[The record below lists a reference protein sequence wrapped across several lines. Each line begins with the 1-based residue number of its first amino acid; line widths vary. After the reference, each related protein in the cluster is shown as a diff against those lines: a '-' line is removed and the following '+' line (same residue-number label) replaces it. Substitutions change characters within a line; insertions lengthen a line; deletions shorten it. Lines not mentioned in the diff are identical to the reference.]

1 MISRF
6 LREQKRYTQKE
17 LCKILQCSDEMV
29 VPLIRKLKEYGVLKA
44 VKASDT
50 QRNMS
55 DLLDEDIEVADV
67 EAGENEY
74 LYVFTFVGVITV
86 AGRVLKCY
94 PKYIL
99 NVSEPKEELKTVL
112 KVLERY
118 NSKEQIVRMWNE
130 SSESQSFNLLPVL
143 LFLLNDYYE
152 NGSYSNTEVI
162 VESNG
167 MGEILWEKTINE
179 TFTYLSNGRPYYT
192 DLQTKKRV
200 NDDYDYF
207 KRLHECLITVA
218 SKELEE
224 ADLLDLFEIAGAD
237 LSDEEFDS
245 FGDKEYILY
254 RIEKELNVQFNTRKQ
269 LILKAIYAYVDHRGS
284 LMDIDCLSM
293 FGTNSFNLV
302 WEDICK
308 VILDDKLDKPLRF
321 LKLPVPLRDEYKG
334 CSSLLDL
341 IEKPFWSAAGM
352 TAADT
357 LIPDAVSIVRNGC
370 DELFIIFDAKYY
382 VPTLTI
388 GKQPKSMPGIESV
401 TKQYLYQMAFKKFI
415 KDHGFTKSFNCFI
428 MPTEKEEIVD
438 EGYVSM
444 KMFERLTLDKILVRM
459 LPATKAYEY
468 YLSKKIL
475 PITELK
481 MDYKKSGG
489 FFFFFFDDEKEEDL

>member
-17 LCKILQCSDEMV
+17 LCQILQCSEEKA

-44 VKASDT
+44 VKASDA

-55 DLLDEDIEVADV
+55 DLLNEDIEVADV
-67 EAGENEY
+67 EAGESEY

-86 AGRVLKCY
+86 AGRVLKCF
-94 PKYIL
+94 PKYLL
-99 NVSEPKEELKTVL
+99 NASEPKEELKTVL

-130 SSESQSFNLLPVL
+130 SSESQSFNLLAVL

-152 NGSYSNTEVI
+152 NGSYSNTEDI
-162 VESNG
+162 IESNG

-218 SKELEE
+218 SKELAE
-224 ADLLDLFEIAGAD
+224 ADLLDLFEITGAD
-237 LSDEEFDS
+237 LSDEEPDD

-269 LILKAIYAYVDHRGS
+269 LVLKAIYAYVDRRGS
-284 LMDIDCLSM
+284 LTDIDCFSM

-302 WEDICK
+302 WEDVCK
-308 VILDDKLDKPLRF
+308 TVFNNRLEDRLCDLPLPFALQPEYYAQEKLIDI
-321 LKLPVPLRDEYKG
+321 
-334 CSSLLDL
+334 
-341 IEKPFWSAAGM
+341 IEKPLWTVTQKRAK
-352 TAADT
+352 DT
-357 LIPDAVSIVRNGC
+357 LIPDLVSIGKVGV
-370 DELFIIFDAKYY
+370 DYTFAIFDAKYY
-382 VPTLTI
+382 NAVLEVDRIPQ
-388 GKQPKSMPGIESV
+388 GQPGIESV
-401 TKQYLYQMAFKKFI
+401 TKQYLYQLAYRKFI
-415 KDHGFTKSFNCFI
+415 TDHGFDKVINCFLL
-428 MPTEKEEIVD
+428 PTEKTEIVNKGD
-438 EGYVSM
+438 VVLDMLSGLGLESIKV
-444 KMFERLTLDKILVRM
+444 RLV
-459 LPATKAYEY
+459 PASLAYEY
-468 YLSKKIL
+468 YLSGRRMGIEEIL
-475 PITELK
+475 EV
-481 MDYKKSGG
+481 
-489 FFFFFFDDEKEEDL
+489 

>member
-17 LCKILQCSDEMV
+17 LCQILQCSEEKV

-44 VKASDT
+44 VKVSDA

-67 EAGENEY
+67 EVGENEY

-99 NVSEPKEELKTVL
+99 NVSDPKEELKTVL

-118 NSKEQIVRMWNE
+118 NSKEQIIRMWNE
-130 SSESQSFNLLPVL
+130 SSESQSFNLLAVL

-152 NGSYSNTEVI
+152 NGSYSNTEDI
-162 VESNG
+162 IESNG
-167 MGEILWEKTINE
+167 TGEILWEKTVNE

-224 ADLLDLFEIAGAD
+224 ADLLDLFEITGAD
-237 LSDEEFDS
+237 LSDEDLDD

-254 RIEKELNVQFNTRKQ
+254 RIERELNVQFNTRKQ
-269 LILKAIYAYVDHRGS
+269 LVLKAIYAYVDRRGS
-284 LMDIDCLSM
+284 LMDIDGLSM

-302 WEDICK
+302 WEDVCK
-308 VILDDKLDKPLRF
+308 AILDDKLDKPLRL
-321 LKLPVPLRDEYKG
+321 LKLPVPLRDEYND
-334 CSSLLDL
+334 CLSLLDL
-341 IEKPFWSAAGM
+341 IEKPFWSATGM
-352 TAADT
+352 VAADT
-357 LIPDAVSIVRNGC
+357 LIPDAVSIAKSGC
-370 DELFIIFDAKYY
+370 DDLFIIFDAKYY
-382 VPTLTI
+382 VPRLTT
-388 GKQPKSMPGIESV
+388 GKPPKSMPGIESV
-401 TKQYLYQMAFKKFI
+401 TKQYLYQMAYKQFI

-428 MPTEKEEIVD
+428 MPTEKEEIID
-438 EGYVSM
+438 KGYVSM
-444 KMFERLTLDKILVRM
+444 KMFEGLALDKILVRM
-459 LPATKAYEY
+459 LPAAKAYEC
-468 YLSKKIL
+468 YLSGKTL
-475 PITELK
+475 PIVELK
-481 MDYKKSGG
+481 MDYKKPDG
-489 FFFFFFDDEKEEDL
+489 FFFFFFDGEKEDL

>member
-17 LCKILQCSDEMV
+17 LCQMLQCSEEKA

-44 VKASDT
+44 VKASDA

-86 AGRVLKCY
+86 AGRILKCY
-94 PKYIL
+94 PKYLL
-99 NVSEPKEELKTVL
+99 NASEPKEELKTVL

-130 SSESQSFNLLPVL
+130 SSESQSFNLLAVL

-152 NGSYSNTEVI
+152 NGSYSNTEDI
-162 VESNG
+162 IESNG

-179 TFTYLSNGRPYYT
+179 TFTLLSNGRPYYT

-218 SKELEE
+218 SKELAE
-224 ADLLDLFEIAGAD
+224 ADLLDLFEITGAD
-237 LSDEEFDS
+237 LSDEEPDD

-269 LILKAIYAYVDHRGS
+269 LVLKAIYAYVDRRGS

-302 WEDICK
+302 WEDVCK
-308 VILDDKLDKPLRF
+308 VILDDKLEEKIGNLQLPEKLKDGYNRQDKLI
-321 LKLPVPLRDEYKG
+321 
-334 CSSLLDL
+334 DL
-341 IEKPFWSAAGM
+341 IERPLWTATGQC
-352 TAADT
+352 AADT
-357 LIPDAVSIVRNGC
+357 LIPDIISIDGTQ
-370 DELFIIFDAKYY
+370 FIIFDAKYY
-382 VPTLTI
+382 NAVLNCGDT
-388 GKQPKSMPGIESV
+388 PKGQPGIESV
-401 TKQYLYQMAFKKFI
+401 TKQYLYQLAYRKFI
-415 KDHGFTKSFNCFI
+415 EDHGFDCVRNCFLL
-428 MPTEKEEIVD
+428 PTEEDEI
-438 EGYVSM
+438 
-444 KMFERLTLDKILVRM
+444 LDKGEAVLKM
-459 LPATKAYEY
+459 LEALGLENIKVKFIPAKQAYSY
-468 YLSKKIL
+468 YLAG
-475 PITELK
+475 TK
-481 MDYKKSGG
+481 M
-489 FFFFFFDDEKEEDL
+489 EIAQLNL